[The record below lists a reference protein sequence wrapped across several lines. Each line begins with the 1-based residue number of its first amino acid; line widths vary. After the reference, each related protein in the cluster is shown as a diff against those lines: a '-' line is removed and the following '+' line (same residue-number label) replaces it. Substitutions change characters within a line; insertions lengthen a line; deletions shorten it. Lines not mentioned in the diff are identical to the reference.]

1 MLTIVVSQLLEIQGV
16 IHPYFLSKHQLERFL
31 IDQFTS
37 NQKDNLQFKHMKTIS
52 KKNLNI

>member
-31 IDQFTS
+31 IGLCIILSVNSVTDPF
-37 NQKDNLQFKHMKTIS
+37 
-52 KKNLNI
+52 NI